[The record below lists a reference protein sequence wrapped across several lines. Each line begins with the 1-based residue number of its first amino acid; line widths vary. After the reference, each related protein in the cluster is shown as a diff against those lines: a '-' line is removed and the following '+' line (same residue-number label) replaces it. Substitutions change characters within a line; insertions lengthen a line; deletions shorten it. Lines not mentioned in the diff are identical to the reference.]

1 MSGGKATAKPAKPAK
16 QGGIPAEWLLA
27 FGAMLFIAIGLLVA
41 IYIKFDGPSS
51 GPPRPHYIGFKDL
64 AVTGVAGRME
74 VSFDLQVS
82 GEDVSRVSRDKR
94 ALESALQNDL
104 RTHDPRSFYSR
115 LGKERLAQLIQVS
128 ANTALEDDVVEAVY
142 FGDFKIYER

>member
-1 MSGGKATAKPAKPAK
+1 MSEGRGSSTPTKPAK

-27 FGAMLFIAIGLLVA
+27 FGALAFIAIGLLVA
-41 IYIKFDGPSS
+41 IYVKFESPNS

-64 AVTGVAGRME
+64 SVTANTGRME

-82 GEDVSRVSRDKR
+82 GEDASRVSRDKR
-94 ALESALQNDL
+94 VLESALQNDL

-115 LGKERLAQLIQVS
+115 VGKERLANLIQLS
-128 ANTALEDDVVEAVY
+128 ANAALEDDVVEAVY